1 MDKLKKT
8 LRTKIY
14 SVKTKKEQNEE
25 GIGSEE
31 ERIQR
36 RLFIQIVFWKLN
48 TYTYHAEYTII

>member
-36 RLFIQIVFWKLN
+36 RLFI
-48 TYTYHAEYTII
+48 

>member
-14 SVKTKKEQNEE
+14 SVKTKKEQNEG

-36 RLFIQIVFWKLN
+36 RLFI
-48 TYTYHAEYTII
+48 